1 MAEVITNT
9 QKMTD
14 AFAGVGTDAV
24 NRSNHAKEKIA
35 IIDNEKRAFDDAISN
50 LDQVLLQQIE
60 DTNDTLRKVEEE
72 YANRI
77 DAVGCRSDLFWR
89 VVGISTGAA
98 GSGQRHTIIDLKC
111 TKLAVTYDIIE
122 NQGVG
127 ATQAVVGFTTGT
139 LMKYVGGSGIGTLP
153 TIERV
158 NMEVADNEL
167 KSDGSDWDQYLQP
180 DNLHGIKLYREPY
193 DRDIADLFVA
203 SGVGTM
209 GVNSKDIILLTTNV
223 NLGIETG
230 MLVTT
235 EGTTPFATQQTYVVG
250 VGSTAKDLSQYT
262 DIVNVGTSSTV
273 IGGAGIN
280 TAIVPM
286 ITVQDAAIVDTLAP
300 NRDGVYTT
308 FEFSKDPDT
317 ISDEFAI
324 EKTKSPYVPQTI
336 SIQGFKQKGKGV
348 EIKYVNNGVPNTTQE
363 WNKFLEGFPD
373 PDQLPDEII
382 EVEEPRVGAGKIYY
396 RIGFGEKPVHPISGN
411 DAEEG
416 DEAQIIGTISWAQT
430 LYQSLP
436 SCDNAAL
443 NAAISMRDFAESQ
456 LAGDNDFPQKIQ
468 LANTVRT
475 KRNELNLSIWAYR
488 CHIGDA
494 DDQAGNAT
502 NFNSTINNSK
512 FKDIMNAT
520 DL

>member
-14 AFAGVGTDAV
+14 AFAGVGTDAT

-35 IIDNEKRAFDDAISN
+35 IIDNEKRAFDNAIAN

-60 DTNDTLRKVEEE
+60 DTNDTLEAVEVE
-72 YANRI
+72 YGRRI
-77 DAVGCRSDLFWR
+77 DIQECRSDLFWR
-89 VVGISTGAA
+89 VIGITTSDSMGQGGADTTLEL
-98 GSGQRHTIIDLKC
+98 RC
-111 TKLAVTYDIIE
+111 TKLAVTYPLV
-122 NQGVG
+122 NNVSTGSSLSSVGYTTSKMMRYGVG
-127 ATQAVVGFTTGT
+127 ATGISTVVE
-139 LMKYVGGSGIGTLP
+139 YVDMGDG
-153 TIERV
+153 
-158 NMEVADNEL
+158 DEL
-167 KSDGSDWDQYLQP
+167 NSDGSDWDQYLLP

-203 SGVGTM
+203 SGVGTI
-209 GVNSKDIILLTTNV
+209 GVNSNEIILLTTDV

-230 MLVTT
+230 HLVTT
-235 EGTTPFATQQTYVVG
+235 EGTNPFANPLGTYVTG
-250 VGSTAKDLSQYT
+250 IGSTAKDLSSYT
-262 DIVNVGTSSTV
+262 DIVNVATGTTTV
-273 IGGAGIN
+273 HQ
-280 TAIVPM
+280 VPM
-286 ITVQDAAIVDTLAP
+286 ITVQDNAIVDTMAP
-300 NRDGVYTT
+300 NRNGVYTT
-308 FEFSKDPDT
+308 FDFTKDPDT

-324 EKTKSPYVPQTI
+324 DKEKSPYVPQTI
-336 SIQGFKQKGKGV
+336 QIQDFNQKGKGV
-348 EIKYVNNGVPNTTQE
+348 EIKYVNNGVPKSVQE

-373 PDQLPDEII
+373 PDQLPDDIV

-396 RIGFGEKPVHPISGN
+396 RVGFDVKPIKPLGGG
-411 DAEEG
+411 DAAEG
-416 DEAQIIGTISWAQT
+416 DTATVTA
-430 LYQSLP
+430 QSLINFP
-436 SCDNAAL
+436 SLYASLPTCDNAAL
-443 NAAISMRDFAESQ
+443 NAAISLRDYAEAQ
-456 LAGDNDFPQKIQ
+456 LAGDNDFPKKIE
-468 LANTVRT
+468 LSNIVRT

>member
-35 IIDNEKRAFDDAISN
+35 IIDNEKRAFDDAIAN
-50 LDQVLLQQIE
+50 LDQVLLRQIE

-127 ATQAVVGFTTGT
+127 ATQAVVGFETGT

-158 NMEVADNEL
+158 NMEVSDNEL
-167 KSDGSDWDQYLQP
+167 KSDGSTWDAYLEP

-203 SGVGTM
+203 TGVGTI
-209 GVNSKDIILLTTNV
+209 GVNSKDIILLTTNI
-223 NLGIETG
+223 NLGIEVG
-230 MLVTT
+230 NLVTT
-235 EGTTPFATQQTYVVG
+235 EGTSPFANPLGTYVTG
-250 VGSTAKDLSQYT
+250 IGSTAKDLKGYSSV
-262 DIVNVGTSSTV
+262 VNVASGST
-273 IGGAGIN
+273 
-280 TAIVPM
+280 TLSIVPV
-286 ITVQDAAIVDTLAP
+286 ITVNDPAIVDTLAP
-300 NRDGVYTT
+300 NADGVFTT
-308 FEFSKDPDT
+308 FDFNKDPDT

-324 EKTKSPYVPQTI
+324 AKEKSPYVPQTI
-336 SIQGFKQKGKGV
+336 SIQGFSEKGAGV
-348 EIKYVNNGVPNTTQE
+348 EIKYVNNGVPNSTQE

-373 PDQLPDEII
+373 PDQLPDESV

-416 DEAQIIGTISWAQT
+416 DETQIIGTISWAQT
-430 LYQSLP
+430 LYRSLP

-502 NFNSTINNSK
+502 NFNSAINNSK

>member
-14 AFAGVGTDAV
+14 AFVGVGTEAI
-24 NRSNHAKEKIA
+24 NRANHAKEKIT

-60 DTNDTLRKVEEE
+60 DTNDTLEKVEQE

-77 DAVGCRSDLFWR
+77 DVVGCRSDLFWR
-89 VVGISTGAA
+89 VVGISTVAA
-98 GSGQRHTIIDLKC
+98 GNGRNTVISLRC
-111 TKLAVTYDIIE
+111 TKLAVTYPLI
-122 NQGVG
+122 NNTG
-127 ATQAVVGFTTGT
+127 AGASNAVVGYTTAK
-139 LMKYVGGSGIGTLP
+139 MMRYSPSSGIGTLP
-153 TIERV
+153 QIE
-158 NMEVADNEL
+158 EVDMGDGDEL
-167 KSDGSDWDQYLQP
+167 NSDGSSWDQYLMP
-180 DNLHGIKLYREPY
+180 DNLHGMKLYREPY
-193 DRDIADLFVA
+193 DRDIADMFVA
-203 SGVGTM
+203 TGVGTM
-209 GVNSKDIILLTTNV
+209 AVNSNQIILLTTNL

-230 MLVTT
+230 HLVTT
-235 EGTTPFATQQTYVVG
+235 EGTTPFATQQTYVTG
-250 VGSTAKDLSQYT
+250 IGSTAKDLSSYT
-262 DIVNVGTSSTV
+262 DIVNVATGTTTV
-273 IGGAGIN
+273 H
-280 TAIVPM
+280 IVPM

-308 FEFSKDPDT
+308 FDFSKNPDT
-317 ISDEFAI
+317 IEDKYAI

-336 SIQGFKQKGKGV
+336 SIQGFSEKGAGV
-348 EIKYVNNGVPNTTQE
+348 EIKYVNNGVPNSTQE

-373 PDQLPDEII
+373 PDQLPDDIVD
-382 EVEEPRVGAGKIYY
+382 VEEPKVGAGKIYY
-396 RIGFGEKPVHPISGN
+396 RIGFPEKPVFPLTGD

-416 DEAQIIGTISWAQT
+416 DETQVIGNILWNQT
-430 LYQSLP
+430 LYETLP
-436 SCDNAAL
+436 TCDNAAL

-456 LAGDNDFPQKIQ
+456 LAGDNDFPKKIE

-494 DDQAGNAT
+494 DDQFSNAN
-502 NFNSTINNSK
+502 NFNSTIQNSQY
-512 FKDIMNAT
+512 KDIMNAT